1 MPPKHIS
8 LFPTCLQCYGLCL
21 LPELNETHLIGAVS
35 ALRDFKQPGPFQNNL
50 ASYLDFFSTMCS
62 SFDSDSRHNFLKAS
76 CILRMQLENVVYML
90 NLMYLNPKVQFFLI
104 PNNQQQKICPNPA
117 IAANVLK
124 FRQRFMDFAAKRG
137 PLPISQKLQEL
148 RVMFTR
154 YVLQD
159 EIYAQNVYVAL
170 RNSDATMKI
179 NINRAKASL
188 A

>member
-8 LFPTCLQCYGLCL
+8 LFPTYLQCYGLCL
-21 LPELNETHLIGAVS
+21 LPALNETHLIGAVN
-35 ALRDFKQPGPFQNNL
+35 ALRGFKQPGPFQNNL

-76 CILRMQLENVVYML
+76 CILRMQPANVVYML
-90 NLMYLNPKVQFFLI
+90 NFMYLNPKVQFYLI
-104 PNNQQQKICPNPA
+104 PNDQRAKIDPNLD
-117 IAANVLK
+117 IAASVLK
-124 FRQRFMDFAAKRG
+124 FRQRFMDFAAKRA
-137 PLPISQKLQEL
+137 PLPISQKLQDLREL
-148 RVMFTR
+148 FTR